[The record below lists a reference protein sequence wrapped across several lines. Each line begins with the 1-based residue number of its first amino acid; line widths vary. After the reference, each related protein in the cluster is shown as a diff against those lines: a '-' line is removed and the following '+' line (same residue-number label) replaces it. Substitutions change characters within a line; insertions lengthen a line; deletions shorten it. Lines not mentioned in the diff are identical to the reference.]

1 MYRSFRPRA
10 TVIVTI
16 TVSVLLVLWELFLLW
31 LIFLR
36 EGDLPFN
43 AGMWA
48 LIVMLGIVLLYRHG
62 TVRADVDE
70 EGIFIRNL
78 VRTHRLT
85 WAQII
90 TVRLGEH
97 SWVQLDISDG
107 TTLAVMAIQRSD
119 GDRGRQEAQ
128 RLATLVH
135 QHGTA
140 PDN

>member
-1 MYRSFRPRA
+1 MYRTFRPRA
-10 TVIVTI
+10 TVIVAV
-16 TVSVLLVLWELFLLW
+16 TVSVLLIAWELFLLW
-31 LIFLR
+31 VIFLR

-48 LIVMLGIVLLYRHG
+48 IIVFIGIVLIYRHG

-70 EGIFIRNL
+70 QGIHIRNL
-78 VRTHRLT
+78 FRNHSLQ

-97 SWVQLDISDG
+97 PWVHLDLSDG

-119 GDRGRQEAQ
+119 GARGQEEAR

>member
-10 TVIVTI
+10 TVIMAL
-16 TVSVLLVLWELFLLW
+16 TVSILLIIWEIFLLW
-31 LIFLR
+31 VIFLR

-48 LIVMLGIVLLYRHG
+48 LVTMLGIVLLYRHG
-62 TVRADVDE
+62 TVRADVDAD
-70 EGIFIRNL
+70 GIYIRNL
-78 VRTHRLT
+78 VRTHRLE

-107 TTLAVMAIQRSD
+107 STLAVMAIQRSD
-119 GDRGRQEAQ
+119 GARGRAEAQ

-135 QHGTA
+135 AHGTA
-140 PDN
+140 TDQ